1 MTIET
6 NGPSLQ
12 PGLAERAMDG
22 ATDASHTIA
31 EVSASLRSAVNRLAD
46 AVAAARRPG
55 MPLATLSAVTREA
68 PLASLFI
75 AFLFGIA
82 VARRR

>member
-1 MTIET
+1 MET

-12 PGLAERAMDG
+12 PGLTERVMDG
-22 ATDASHTIA
+22 ATDASHTVA
-31 EVSASLRSAVNRLAD
+31 EVSASLRNAVNRLAD
-46 AVAAARRPG
+46 AVAAAGRPG
-55 MPLATLSAVTREA
+55 MPLATLSAVTRGA

-75 AFLFGIA
+75 AFLIGVA